1 MEISHRR
8 FREEEHRENVRAK
21 SFLDLFLGDLLDRIL
36 RMLLSRVVHENVDL
50 AELVD
55 CLIDRF
61 PAEFFVAIVAVD
73 QQTFPAVL
81 FDETRGFLR
90 VFVFFEINHRRVRAF
105 LGDGDRA
112 TDPTVPAGNKRH
124 FATQFPAA
132 AMDFL
137 DVPPT
142 ISRTT
147 DFPPRHY
154 EVQKIS
160 KKLVNGVDRSPI
172 RGSLFI
178 PLEAGLL

>member
-1 MEISHRR
+1 MRAAFVCRDRRRVNDHASFFEIFHRR

-21 SFLDLFLGDLLDRIL
+21 SFLDLRLADLLDRFL

-61 PAEFFVAIVAVD
+61 PAEFFVANVAVD

-81 FDETRGFLR
+81 FDETLGFLR
-90 VFVFFEINHRRVRAF
+90 VFVFFEINHRHVRAF
-105 LGDGDRA
+105 LGEGDGDRA
-112 TDPTVPAGNKRH
+112 TDPTVTAGNKRP
-124 FATQFPAA
+124 FATQFSAA

-147 DFPPRHY
+147 EFSPRHY
-154 EVQKIS
+154 EV
-160 KKLVNGVDRSPI
+160 
-172 RGSLFI
+172 
-178 PLEAGLL
+178 

>member
-21 SFLDLFLGDLLDRIL
+21 SFLDLRLADLLDRFL

-61 PAEFFVAIVAVD
+61 PAEFFVANVAVD

-81 FDETRGFLR
+81 FDETLGFLR
-90 VFVFFEINHRRVRAF
+90 VFVFFEINHRHVRAF
-105 LGDGDRA
+105 LGEGDGDRA
-112 TDPTVPAGNKRH
+112 TDPTVTAGNKRP
-124 FATQFPAA
+124 FATQFSAA

-147 DFPPRHY
+147 EFSPRHY
-154 EVQKIS
+154 EV
-160 KKLVNGVDRSPI
+160 
-172 RGSLFI
+172 
-178 PLEAGLL
+178 